1 LIRSFLAIELP
12 KTILEKIRELQA
24 ELKQSRADV
33 KWVSP
38 EKIHLTLKFFGSIE
52 ESKVDEIIGDIEE
65 PVRLA
70 PPFSLNV
77 RGMGAFP
84 HLKNPRVIWM
94 GLIDERGVLVPFQKE
109 LEGRLEKAGFAP
121 EKRSFQPHLT
131 LGRMNSSRGK
141 DELIWRIEKHQE
153 EEFGGFEVER
163 VVLFKSDLRPTGP
176 IYTALRDVRLG
187 RHQEAPN
194 SKQQILNKFQ

>member
-1 LIRSFLAIELP
+1 MIRSFLAIELP

-33 KWVSP
+33 RWVGP
-38 EKIHLTLKFFGSIE
+38 EKIHLTLKFFGNIE
-52 ESKVDEIIGDIEE
+52 ESKIDEIIRNIEE
-65 PVRLA
+65 PIRRNPSFFLK
-70 PPFSLNV
+70 V
-77 RGMGAFP
+77 RGIGAFP
-84 HLKNPRVIWM
+84 HLKSPRVIWM

-131 LGRMNSSRGK
+131 LGRMNSSRGM
-141 DELIWRIEKHQE
+141 DELIWRMEKHQE
-153 EEFGGFEVER
+153 EEFGELGVER
-163 VVLFKSDLRPTGP
+163 IVLFKSDLRPTGP

-187 RHQEAPN
+187 EH
-194 SKQQILNKFQ
+194 